1 MVFSGPLSAHSE
13 TRSPDG
19 VTRGG
24 YSYIDANGIIQTVHY
39 TADAVNGFR
48 VAATNIPVDVN
59 HARAH
64 AAPSPPALASND
76 KVIVPAIV
84 PANHYSAEI
93 IY

>member
-1 MVFSGPLSAHSE
+1 MSAHSE

-19 VTRGG
+19 VTKGG

-48 VAATNIPVDVN
+48 VAASNIPVDVN

-64 AAPSPPALASND
+64 ATPSSPAHELND
-76 KVIVPAIV
+76 KVIVKAVV
-84 PANHYSAEI
+84 PTNHYSAEI